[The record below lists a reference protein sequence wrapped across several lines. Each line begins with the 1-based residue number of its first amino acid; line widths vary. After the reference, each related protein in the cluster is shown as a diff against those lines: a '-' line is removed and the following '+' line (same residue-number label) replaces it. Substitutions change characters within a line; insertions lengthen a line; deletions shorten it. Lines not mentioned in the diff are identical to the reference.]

1 MARPGFADLVGRL
14 IEAMGLNVAAVR
26 PREEAVLVRT
36 PDGFLLAFVDDT
48 TRLSLDHIGKMF
60 AEVPDAPAKVVVL
73 TPDRLPLALGA
84 EVARRGGTLVEG
96 NRFTELAKGLGLADR
111 LGEPPRADVTERKTR
126 LLPSARF
133 LDDVLDRARTWEEWG
148 VPALSLRFYR
158 HASELKPEFVPAKL
172 GIGRS
177 LLALGLPLEADR
189 AFEEV
194 LRAHPDSVDAG
205 IGRASV
211 LGATGHPGK
220 EIDAYRAL
228 LAANESRS
236 DVRAHLLAA
245 LLDANAWTDARAEV
259 EAMLRTMPDDSRMRF
274 LHAVTLEKLGH
285 AREATAERER
295 ARSLGLPFDAEVAL
309 CEHLGLPAPTPAPA
323 TSPAPVGR
331 PPAISTSK
339 STSRAPRSPVRA
351 GKKAPAAARPA
362 RRGAKSRSR
371 R

>member
-1 MARPGFADLVGRL
+1 MARSGFADLVGRL
-14 IEAMGLNVAAVR
+14 VEAMGLNVAAAR
-26 PREEAVLVRT
+26 PREEAILVRT

-60 AEVPDAPAKVVVL
+60 AEVPDSPAKVVVL

-111 LGEPPRADVTERKTR
+111 LGEPPRAEVTDRKTR

-148 VPALSLRFYR
+148 VPALSLRFYH
-158 HASELKPEFVPAKL
+158 HASDLKPEFVPAKL
-172 GIGRS
+172 GVGRS
-177 LLALGLPLEADR
+177 LLSLGLPMEADR

-211 LGATGHPGK
+211 LGATGHTAK
-220 EIDAYRAL
+220 EIDALRGI
-228 LAANESRS
+228 LAANESRA

-245 LLDANAWTDARAEV
+245 LLDAKAWTDARAEV
-259 EAMLRTMPDDSRMRF
+259 EAMLRTMPDDPRMRF
-274 LHAVTLEKLGH
+274 LHSVTLEKLGH
-285 AREATAERER
+285 SREATAERDR
-295 ARSLGLPFDAEVAL
+295 ARTLGLPFDAEVAL
-309 CEHLGLPAPTPAPA
+309 CEHLGLAAPTPAVSPGPA
-323 TSPAPVGR
+323 GAGRRPASGSKPSSR
-331 PPAISTSK
+331 P
-339 STSRAPRSPVRA
+339 PRSPPRG
-351 GKKAPAAARPA
+351 GKKPPAAAPPA
-362 RRGAKSRSR
+362 RRGGKSRSR

>member
-1 MARPGFADLVGRL
+1 MARPGFTDLVGRL
-14 IEAMGLNVAAVR
+14 VEAMGLNIAAVR

-60 AEVPDAPAKVVVL
+60 AEVSDSPAKVVVL

-84 EVARRGGTLVEG
+84 EVSRRGGTLVEG

-111 LGEPPRADVTERKTR
+111 LGEPPRADVTDRKTR

-148 VPALSLRFYR
+148 VPALALRFYR

-172 GIGRS
+172 GVGRS
-177 LLALGLPLEADR
+177 LLALGLPVEADR
-189 AFEEV
+189 AFEDV

-211 LGATGHPGK
+211 LGATGHTGK
-220 EIDAYRAL
+220 EIDALRAL
-228 LAANESRS
+228 LAANESRA

-245 LLDANAWTDARAEV
+245 LLDAKAWTDARAEV
-259 EAMLRTMPDDSRMRF
+259 EAMLRTMPDDPRMRF
-274 LHAVTLEKLGH
+274 LHSVTLEKLGH
-285 AREATAERER
+285 ARDATAERER

-309 CEHLGLPAPTPAPA
+309 CEHLGIPAPMPTPP
-323 TSPAPVGR
+323 TPPVTVGR
-331 PPAISTSK
+331 RPAK
-339 STSRAPRSPVRA
+339 ESTSRPSRSPRPA
-351 GKKAPAAARPA
+351 GKKAPAVARPA
-362 RRGAKSRSR
+362 RRGGKSRSR